1 MARTTLEMFIKLI
14 GADKVGRALDST
26 SKKIKNTQDQV
37 DKGTKE
43 NAKYAAGMSGLSK
56 AAVAGAV
63 TGFARGT
70 AAVRHALPGGRG
82 AIAFCRV

>member
-26 SKKIKNTQDQV
+26 SKKIKNTQKQV

-43 NAKYAAGMSGLSK
+43 NAQ
-56 AAVAGAV
+56 VC
-63 TGFARGT
+63 
-70 AAVRHALPGGRG
+70 
-82 AIAFCRV
+82 CRYVWT